1 MRRTAGSLVVGLL
14 TLWTLAAFLTLADE
28 RYKTA
33 VIGTGNMGSALGQQL
48 AGAGHTVIYGSRNP
62 SRKQVR
68 ELLDATGA
76 DATPT
81 TQREAAQQ
89 AQIII
94 LAVPWSAVESLI
106 PQLGDLSEKI
116 VIDITTG
123 FRQGSDGY
131 PELTV
136 EPSTSE
142 LIQDWAPTARIV
154 KTPFSGAQTVRN
166 PLRHGEPSVTY
177 IAADDREAKQI
188 VAQLAIE
195 LQFFPLDAG
204 PLRMA
209 KTIDH
214 LGLLYLTPMIQ
225 GRDHTWTMVP
235 RIDMDMSCI
244 STDGWFDP
252 VKDENNLARFQNLET
267 VSRQCPAGRSS
278 NPSSP
283 RE

>member
-14 TLWTLAAFLTLADE
+14 TFWTLAALLTLADE
-28 RYKTA
+28 RYKIA

-142 LIQDWAPTARIV
+142 LIQDRAVER
-154 KTPFSGAQTVRN
+154 Q
-166 PLRHGEPSVTY
+166 
-177 IAADDREAKQI
+177 
-188 VAQLAIE
+188 
-195 LQFFPLDAG
+195 
-204 PLRMA
+204 
-209 KTIDH
+209 
-214 LGLLYLTPMIQ
+214 
-225 GRDHTWTMVP
+225 
-235 RIDMDMSCI
+235 
-244 STDGWFDP
+244 
-252 VKDENNLARFQNLET
+252 
-267 VSRQCPAGRSS
+267 SR
-278 NPSSP
+278 
-283 RE
+283 